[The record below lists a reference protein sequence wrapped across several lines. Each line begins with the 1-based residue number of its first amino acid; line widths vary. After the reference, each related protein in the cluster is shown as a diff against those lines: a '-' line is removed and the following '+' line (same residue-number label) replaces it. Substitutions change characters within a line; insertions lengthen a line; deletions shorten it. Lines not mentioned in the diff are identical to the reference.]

1 MSKRGSNPDAA
12 FIDALKLHQAGRL
25 DEAKSC
31 YHQILDTNPMHS
43 GAHYFLRM
51 KANDDGDL
59 EAAAELMERALDFY
73 SDQAQCENSLAAVYQ
88 RLGSFKN
95 AGEMLKHTIDIHP
108 GLAKAGEWKSVNNSV
123 MAALHRH
130 LEDRASKDDS

>member
-1 MSKRGSNPDAA
+1 MCKRGSNPDAT
-12 FIDALKLHQAGRL
+12 FIDALKFHQAGRL

-59 EAAAELMERALDFY
+59 EAAAELMERALVFY

-88 RLGSFKN
+88 RLGS
-95 AGEMLKHTIDIHP
+95 LKKP
-108 GLAKAGEWKSVNNSV
+108 PKC
-123 MAALHRH
+123 
-130 LEDRASKDDS
+130 

>member
-1 MSKRGSNPDAA
+1 MTKNPSTAE
-12 FIDALKLHQAGRL
+12 L
-25 DEAKSC
+25 
-31 YHQILDTNPMHS
+31 LDTNPMHS

-73 SDQAQCENSLAAVYQ
+73 SDQAQRENSLAAVYQ

-108 GLAKAGEWKSVNNSV
+108 GLAKAGDWTSVNNSV
-123 MAALHRH
+123 MVVLCRH
-130 LEDRASKDDS
+130 LEDCASKDDS